1 MTLRVHRW
9 TYTVGTENTGPHTA
23 RERPQRPHR
32 SQWPESWDVQ
42 PLTNQNLFCP
52 YNGIRV
58 SHDKGSSDAGCN
70 LTSLEGVRR
79 KSSKTQKTANR
90 IILCTCRVPER
101 QTPRGEGGRKASGGM
116 GSGRRGYGESLGVME
131 MF

>member
-1 MTLRVHRW
+1 MSSHLRNKICSAP
-9 TYTVGTENTGPHTA
+9 TMGYGSATTKE
-23 RERPQRPHR
+23 
-32 SQWPESWDVQ
+32 
-42 PLTNQNLFCP
+42 
-52 YNGIRV
+52 
-58 SHDKGSSDAGCN
+58 GSSDAGCN

-116 GSGRRGYGESLGVME
+116 GSGHRGYGESLGGDGNVLE
-131 MF
+131 LDTKIST